1 MVTAQMISTAAQT
14 LRKALDK
21 RGFTKLP
28 VVVSLVLGQEQT
40 FCSEGAPPAG
50 VDYIAA
56 HPYCDFVASV
66 PPSWPNDGSQCW
78 QQVQSLFST
87 ISQKYCGAARSFIGE
102 TGYNTGCPSSVNEPS
117 TTISAEQK
125 FIQDLQTVT
134 CSADSASGLPT
145 FLFAYSDVCP
155 STGCAPGCKDAGLPN
170 VGNGYFSIFYT
181 KDYMT
186 EGPAV
191 AKFTAP
197 SLACTSRLRRPQD

>member
-1 MVTAQMISTAAQT
+1 M
-14 LRKALDK
+14 
-21 RGFTKLP
+21 
-28 VVVSLVLGQEQT
+28 
-40 FCSEGAPPAG
+40 
-50 VDYIAA
+50 
-56 HPYCDFVASV
+56 

-87 ISQKYCGAARSFIGE
+87 ISQKHCAAARTFIGE
-102 TGYNTGCPSSVNEPS
+102 TGYNTGCPSSVNVPS

-125 FIQDLQTVT
+125 FIQDLQTAT
-134 CSADSASGLPT
+134 CSADSASGFPT

-155 STGCAPGCKDAGLPN
+155 STGCTPGCKDAGLPN
-170 VGNGYFSIFYT
+170 VSNGYFGIFYT